1 MSDEPDKLLS
11 MIEINKKITDEQIAE
26 RDAKIKELTEKN
38 MNLAIMLANL
48 MELARPLPQTEEYLG
63 VQD

>member
-26 RDAKIKELTEKN
+26 RDKIIKELTEKN